1 VRRWTTVKGKG
12 KKKKELDHELHV
24 NPVTVGVAALVA
36 AGAAATVA
44 VGLWLT
50 QQKVGKTDQVATKT
64 RYARLYEAVYEPVYE
79 TKVDSPAWDEDVTVN
94 DQWVPPYDVTT
105 KIGQECVGDGDQFI
119 FSAANPAGGTGHSHW
134 AYTHHLHGGFIDV
147 NGTTT
152 FGGYWTTKVTV
163 VHHAAITHQE
173 QVGTKLVKAA
183 RLVVYTD
190 RMIPIRTV
198 AEATNYDGVIS
209 KHEAAQGWVTVGEF
223 GTVFTTGED
232 RLGKYVEV
240 KVSLKNDSKFK
251 YGISPRAGLL
261 EGGL

>member
-1 VRRWTTVKGKG
+1 MVAPILAAKGLQNASKPLTGDIYVRRWTTVKGKG

-24 NPVTVGVAALVA
+24 NPVSVGVAALVA

-50 QQKVGKTDQVATKT
+50 QQKVGKTDQAKTKT
-64 RYARLYEAVYEPVYE
+64 RFARLYEAVYE
-79 TKVDSPAWDEDVTVN
+79 T
-94 DQWVPPYDVTT
+94 
-105 KIGQECVGDGDQFI
+105 
-119 FSAANPAGGTGHSHW
+119 
-134 AYTHHLHGGFIDV
+134 
-147 NGTTT
+147 
-152 FGGYWTTKVTV
+152 VTV
-163 VHHAAITHQE
+163 VDTPARDETVTTYIHGYPKTVVVHYEAVTHQE
-173 QVGTKLVKAA
+173 TRVARA
-183 RLVVYTD
+183 SRLVVYTD
-190 RMIPIRTV
+190 RMLPIRTV

-261 EGGL
+261 E